1 MTMLMSVLAFSLS
14 VLVVAKLLP
23 SVHIR
28 GFKSAIGVAIVY
40 GLLKFFF
47 YKILVFMSM
56 PFIFISLGLFLIV
69 INAGLLWT
77 TDKLIDGFKIDGL
90 FSTLVASVLIS
101 ILDVVFR
108 WVLPWV

>member
-23 SVHIR
+23 SVHVR
-28 GFKSAIGVAIVY
+28 GFGSAIGVAIVY

-56 PFIFISLGLFLIV
+56 PFIFITLGLFLIV

-77 TDKLIDGFKIDGL
+77 TDKLIDGFRIDGL
-90 FSTLVASVLIS
+90 ISTLVASVLIA
-101 ILDVVFR
+101 ILDVLFR
-108 WVLPWV
+108 WVLPWI